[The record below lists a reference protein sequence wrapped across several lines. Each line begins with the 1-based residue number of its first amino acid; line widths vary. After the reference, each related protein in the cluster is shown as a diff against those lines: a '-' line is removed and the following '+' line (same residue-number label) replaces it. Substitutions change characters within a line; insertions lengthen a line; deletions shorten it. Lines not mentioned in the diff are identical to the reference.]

1 MMNKEDV
8 LIVEFKPIFH
18 KWGMKIIYQNYNVLN
33 RGVFKDEVLRVHSFN
48 YPDYDNKNDTLFVR
62 GLNEDKDENIILLSE
77 QDKLKIEEKIKL
89 LNEKYYTFIL
99 SRESNGNKYYFISSQ
114 FEVSK
119 SNEIYHE
126 VDDERHNVGNY
137 FFTEEEATECL
148 KYLKKCLI
156 NWHRERC
163 ED

>member
-18 KWGMKIIYQNYNVLN
+18 KWGMKILYQNFNILRRGIFNDEDLKVYSLNSPEYYNDNNVL
-33 RGVFKDEVLRVHSFN
+33 FIK
-48 YPDYDNKNDTLFVR
+48 
-62 GLNEDKDENIILLSE
+62 GLDEDKDENVILLSE
-77 QDKLKIEEKIKL
+77 EDKLEVEEKVKL
-89 LNEKYYTFIL
+89 INEKYYTFRL
-99 SRESNGNKYYFISSQ
+99 SRESNGNEYYFISSQ

-126 VDDERHNVGNY
+126 IDDERHNVGNY
-137 FFTEEEATECL
+137 FFTEEEAMECL